1 MAPAR
6 VPKCAI
12 FRPIVIGNSADLL
25 GLRKDPASDHTH
37 EWTVS
42 VRGLDGADVDHFVKK
57 VNFKLHD
64 SYANA
69 TRSIEAPPFE
79 VTETGWGE
87 FDVQVKIFFVAE
99 AAEKPVTVYHRLK
112 LHPYGPD
119 AERAKAEGINNDNNA
134 SGVVGG
140 GGGGGRVSS
149 YQYDEVVF
157 NEPTEALYE
166 ILTSKGDAQL
176 PLDRAPGR
184 VYSQRSE
191 QEEIE
196 RLETAIAKID
206 EQTRLYKEKIMAMEK
221 K

>member
-6 VPKCAI
+6 VPRCAI
-12 FRPIVIGNSADLL
+12 FRPIVIGNDADLL
-25 GLRKDPASDHTH
+25 GGRKDPASDHTH

-42 VRGLDGADVDHFVKK
+42 VRGVNDADISHFVKK

-64 SYANA
+64 SYANS
-69 TRSIEAPPFE
+69 TRSIEAPPFQ

-87 FDVQVKIFFVAE
+87 FDVQVKIFFVQE

-119 AERAKAEGINNDNNA
+119 AEKVKAEG
-134 SGVVGG
+134 GH
-140 GGGGGRVSS
+140 VSS

-157 NEPTEALYE
+157 NEPTEAMYE
-166 ILTSKGDAQL
+166 ILTTNGEAQL
-176 PLDRAPGR
+176 PVERSAGK
-184 VYSQRSE
+184 VYCQRSE
-191 QEEIE
+191 QEELE

-206 EQTRLYKEKIMAMEK
+206 EQTRRYKEKIMAMEK
-221 K
+221 R